1 MFFQTKTI
9 ISVIIG
15 IGLIWNVQGQ
25 NGQINGTVFE
35 KEEPLAYATVILK
48 NLKDSSIVKA
58 AVTMEDGRF
67 SFSGIPYA
75 TYFIETSFVGL
86 QSFQSGPFLLET
98 EIFKMDPIILQPA
111 STELEAVEVVSA
123 RPLIEVFADKTV
135 FNVENSLNSTGTN
148 SFELLRKAPGVIIDN
163 NDNVILE
170 GKTGVLIYINGKPS
184 PLSGADLTNYLSAL
198 QSSDIEAIELIT
210 QPSSKYDAAG
220 NAGIINI
227 RLKKDKR
234 LGTNGTLSGGYAYGK
249 NSRNNSSVSINNRTR
264 KTNFF
269 GTYNNSFGDTWS
281 FLNLN
286 RIQQNVRY
294 DSKTETLNNK
304 KVNNARIGM
313 DFFPHANHT
322 IGVLLDGNFFRGN
335 SDGLTKTPITPL
347 TMTQVDQILIAKNES
362 VNESYNLLGNLNYR
376 FADTLGHELMFDIDY
391 GKYNRDRTSYQP
403 NEYLDGSGENLLF
416 ERNYRMI
423 TPTVIDINTVKMDY
437 SQKLFGTQFSIGGK
451 YSKVKTDNTFEF
463 YDVIDDTNYLNE
475 NRSNRFIYDE
485 NINAAYVNL
494 NKKWSKWNAQIGL
507 RVEQTISEGNLL
519 SIQSSDDDKV
529 KRNYTDWF
537 PSGGITYSPNQKNSW
552 TINYSRRIQ
561 RPNYQSLNPFEYQID
576 ELSFSKG
583 NPFLQPQYTDNIKL
597 SHTYNYR
604 LTTSLS
610 YSHISDFFAKVTDTL
625 GTTKNF
631 LITRNIANQNIWSLS
646 VSYPFEVAKWWSVY
660 ASLNAYHASYQGNDE
675 KFKSIDQ
682 STVSFYGQNTFSLPK
697 GFKLE
702 VSGWFSSPSV
712 WGGTYL
718 TKSLGSMDIAI
729 QKKIL
734 ENRLSFR
741 LSFSDIFYT
750 SNWRADMEFGGL
762 NITGSGGWESRQIR
776 FNVSYAFGSQEVKKS
791 RKRNTGLEEEG
802 QRIGGD

>member
-1 MFFQTKTI
+1 M
-9 ISVIIG
+9 
-15 IGLIWNVQGQ
+15 GLSWNVQGQ
-25 NGQINGTVFE
+25 NGQIKGNVIEG
-35 KEEPLAYATVILK
+35 EEPLGYATVILK
-48 NLKDSSIVKA
+48 NSKDSTIVKA
-58 AVTMEDGRF
+58 AVTKEDGGF
-67 SFSGIPYA
+67 SFIGIPYSM
-75 TYFIETSFVGL
+75 YFVETSFVGM
-86 QSFQSGPFLLET
+86 QSFQSDPFSLDKEVYKL
-98 EIFKMDPIILQPA
+98 DPIILQPA
-111 STELEAVEVVSA
+111 SAELEAVEVVSA
-123 RPLIEVFADKTV
+123 RPLIEVFADRTV

-234 LGTNGTLSGGYAYGK
+234 LGTNGTISGGYAYGK
-249 NSRNNSSVSINNRTR
+249 NSRYNSSISINNRTK
-264 KTNFF
+264 KTNLF

-281 FLNLN
+281 FLNLD
-286 RIQQNVRY
+286 RIQENIRY
-294 DSKTETLNNK
+294 DSKLETLNNK
-304 KVNNARIGM
+304 KVNNVRLGM
-313 DFFPHANHT
+313 DVFPHANHT

-335 SDGLTKTPITPL
+335 SKGLTTTPITPL
-347 TMTQVDQILIAKNES
+347 STGQVDQILMARNES
-362 VNESYNLLGNLNYR
+362 INESYNLLGNINYR
-376 FADTLGHELMFDIDY
+376 FADTLGHELMVDIDY

-423 TPTVIDINTVKMDY
+423 TPTVIDINTVKVDY
-437 SQKLFGTQFSIGGK
+437 SQEVFGTQFSIGGK

-463 YDVIDDTNYLNE
+463 YDVIDETDYLNE

-485 NINAAYVNL
+485 NINAAYINI

-507 RVEQTISEGNLL
+507 RVEQTISEGDLK
-519 SIQSSDDDKV
+519 SIQSSDDDNV

-552 TINYSRRIQ
+552 TMNYSRRIQ

-604 LTTSLS
+604 LTTSIS

-625 GTTKNF
+625 GATKNF

-682 STVSFYGQNTFSLPK
+682 STLSFYGQNTFSLPK

-718 TKSLGSMDIAI
+718 TKSLGSLDIAI

-741 LSFSDIFYT
+741 LSFSDILYT

-762 NITGSGGWESRQIR
+762 YITGSGGWESRQIR
-776 FNVSYAFGSQEVKKS
+776 LNVSYAFGSQEVKRS
-791 RKRNTGLEEEG
+791 RKRNTGLEEEE
-802 QRIGGD
+802 QRVGGD